1 MPRSDRQRNRVQ
13 DGIFGRNIE
22 KKLTEAERKQN
33 QKIGK
38 MTINKED
45 KRKIKA
51 DGKRPQGWKI
61 LVVYTVI

>member
-1 MPRSDRQRNRVQ
+1 MT
-13 DGIFGRNIE
+13 GKEIE
-22 KKLTEAERKQN
+22 CKTESLAEISKKKLTEAERKQN

-61 LVVYTVI
+61 QVVYTVI